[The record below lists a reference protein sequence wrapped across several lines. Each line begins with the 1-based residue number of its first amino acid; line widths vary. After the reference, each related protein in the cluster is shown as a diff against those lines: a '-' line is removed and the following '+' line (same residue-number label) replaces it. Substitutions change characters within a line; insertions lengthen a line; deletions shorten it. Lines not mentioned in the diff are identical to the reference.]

1 MNYCWNC
8 NHGTNKTC
16 GTLSND
22 VFCEKVFLENPA
34 VDELPYIVFDNTK
47 PVKNMREIG
56 FECKTGKSD
65 ESLSI

>member
-1 MNYCWNC
+1 MEQTKQVVHFPMMYSA
-8 NHGTNKTC
+8 KK
-16 GTLSND
+16 
-22 VFCEKVFLENPA
+22 FFLENPA

>member
-1 MNYCWNC
+1 MMYSA
-8 NHGTNKTC
+8 KK
-16 GTLSND
+16 
-22 VFCEKVFLENPA
+22 FFLENPA